1 MTATFTAQDWERLS
15 GHDKKAL
22 RTLSRIG
29 ASLGF
34 EPIAKASGVGEGS
47 ITSLMAQGLI
57 EEGEPGIHGRY
68 FKTTDKG
75 SLAIEW
81 CNGNRMERVP
91 D

>member
-1 MTATFTAQDWERLS
+1 MTATFTVQDWERLS

-22 RTLSRIG
+22 RILSRIG
-29 ASLGF
+29 ANLGF
-34 EPIAKASGVGEGS
+34 EPIAKAPGVGEAS
-47 ITSLMAQGLI
+47 INSLIAQELI
-57 EEGEPGIHGRY
+57 KEGEPGLHGRY

-81 CNGNRMERVP
+81 CNGNRMERMP